1 MEKVE
6 SSTKNRFID
15 LTFLELGYDDIAKK
29 RVREQ
34 LGLSP
39 LENEVN
45 NEEDEFLMFL
55 LCRSVLN

>member
-15 LTFLELGYDDIAKK
+15 LAFLELGYDDIAKK